1 MCRRTMHRMFP
12 VDWDSVCGRCNVS
25 VERGSYCGGCRAV
38 RYCSS
43 DCQTA
48 DWGRHREVCS
58 DMSELRR
65 QVYRRELPPSMLMR
79 QPEVYSDDTSG
90 LLTFLFPGLHGDG
103 IFGFTRRTATVETT
117 RMFVSWGMYLWS
129 RGRWDAF
136 VRGDEGGALESVW
149 KLLFVRYGMVRTA
162 SHSAGERGGV
172 PVICCRP
179 LAVNVSFARHR
190 RICVRLGELGLGLI
204 TGHPI
209 GCRSGP
215 VKWQFHDWRVLVE
228 KDAPPRAWRHD
239 VVFAGAAPL
248 LPLSKAVFERHVSS
262 LCTSVG
268 DDLDADG
275 MQSDLCVSGD

>member
-1 MCRRTMHRMFP
+1 
-12 VDWDSVCGRCNVS
+12 
-25 VERGSYCGGCRAV
+25 
-38 RYCSS
+38 
-43 DCQTA
+43 
-48 DWGRHREVCS
+48 
-58 DMSELRR
+58 
-65 QVYRRELPPSMLMR
+65 ML
-79 QPEVYSDDTSG
+79 
-90 LLTFLFPGLHGDG
+90 
-103 IFGFTRRTATVETT
+103 
-117 RMFVSWGMYLWS
+117 VSWGMYLWS

-149 KLLFVRYGMVRTA
+149 KVLFVRYGMVHTA

-209 GCRSGP
+209 GSRSGP

-275 MQSDLCVSGD
+275 MQSDVCVSGD